1 MASLKN
7 IICRIKANLIY
18 KYTFLRF
25 GSKSILRRPLEIRD
39 KKSISI
45 GNGVYIAEQIWLLAT
60 KTGKRCEKIFI
71 GNGVQIGHYAH
82 IVANER
88 VCIENDVL
96 IADKVFISDC
106 THNYEDIYMP
116 IYKQGISNIKRV
128 TIGEKSWI
136 GENVCICGASVGKHC
151 VIGANSVVTKD
162 IPDYSIAVGS
172 PAKVIKR
179 YDWKKNQWVREV

>member
-1 MASLKN
+1 MVSLKN

-106 THNYEDIYMP
+106 PLLKSIYFAP
-116 IYKQGISNIKRV
+116 FSFVFYSTIQLQGILSYHMNEI
-128 TIGEKSWI
+128 
-136 GENVCICGASVGKHC
+136 
-151 VIGANSVVTKD
+151 
-162 IPDYSIAVGS
+162 
-172 PAKVIKR
+172 
-179 YDWKKNQWVREV
+179 